1 MTSEKKTASDR
12 TDRTDRSDQRPAR
25 LRPRGGYRH
34 LRSFQVAT
42 IIYDGTVAFCRRF
55 VDPRSR
61 LHDQMVQAAR
71 SGRQNIAEGSRA
83 GAASSASEVRLTN
96 VARASLDELVLD
108 FEDFLRQRNLPRWS
122 KDSAEAQAVRAVGR
136 KKADRTDPSD
146 RSDRSD
152 PQALWR
158 PYAPWLEHKDPGVAA
173 NALICLIHQANFLLD
188 RQIAILEQGIIQD
201 GGYREQ
207 LTAARL
213 AERRRKGLQPSD
225 RTDLSDRTDR
235 SDQASPPACP
245 QCERPMIPRTVRQG
259 KHAGSRFWGC
269 SGYPT
274 CKGTRP
280 LKGAEAPARVEPMGR
295 TDPTGRPDRTDPSD
309 PTDRSDRKPTPRR
322 SRSHAAD

>member
-1 MTSEKKTASDR
+1 
-12 TDRTDRSDQRPAR
+12 
-25 LRPRGGYRH
+25 
-34 LRSFQVAT
+34 
-42 IIYDGTVAFCRRF
+42 
-55 VDPRSR
+55 
-61 LHDQMVQAAR
+61 MVQAAR

-108 FEDFLRQRNLPRWS
+108 FEDFLRQRNLLRWS
-122 KDSAEAQAVRAVGR
+122 KDSAEARAVREVGR
-136 KKADRTDPSD
+136 KKADPSD
-146 RSDRSD
+146 RSDRTD
-152 PQALWR
+152 PRVLWQ
-158 PYAPWLEHKDPGVAA
+158 PYAPWLEHKDPAVAA

-188 RQIAILEQGIIQD
+188 RQIAALERGIIQD

-213 AERRRKGLQPSD
+213 AERRRKGLPPYDRTDPSD
-225 RTDLSDRTDR
+225 RRDWPDH
-235 SDQASPPACP
+235 APPPACP
-245 QCERPMIPRTVRQG
+245 QCERPMVPRTVRQG

-280 LKGAEAPARVEPMGR
+280 LKGAEAPDRVDPMGR
-295 TDPTGRPDRTDPSD
+295 TDSTDRSD
-309 PTDRSDRKPTPRR
+309 PTDRSDRKPAPRR